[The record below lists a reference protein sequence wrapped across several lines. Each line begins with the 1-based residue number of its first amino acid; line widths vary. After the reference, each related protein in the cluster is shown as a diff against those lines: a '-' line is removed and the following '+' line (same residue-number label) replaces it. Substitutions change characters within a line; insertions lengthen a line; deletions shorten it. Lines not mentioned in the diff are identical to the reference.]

1 MLKKTKDKI
10 NKIFNIIG
18 AAAVIKNFPFEF
30 KMAERNDAMDIKN
43 KKGIVILLRST
54 ARSNFPSISLKPGE
68 IRNKNSGVNISI
80 TKTIKRIK
88 IINKFNTWFAK

>member
-1 MLKKTKDKI
+1 M
-10 NKIFNIIG
+10 II
-18 AAAVIKNFPFEF
+18 I
-30 KMAERNDAMDIKN
+30 ERNDEMDTKN
-43 KKGIVILLRST
+43 KKGMEILLRST

-88 IINKFNTWFAK
+88 IINKFNIWFAK

>member
-1 MLKKTKDKI
+1 MM
-10 NKIFNIIG
+10 G

-30 KMAERNDAMDIKN
+30 KIAERNDEMDTKN
-43 KKGIVILLRST
+43 KKGMVILLRSM
-54 ARSNFPSISLKPGE
+54 ARSNFPSTSLKPGE

-88 IINKFNTWFAK
+88 IINEFNIWFAK

>member
-1 MLKKTKDKI
+1 MM
-10 NKIFNIIG
+10 G

-30 KMAERNDAMDIKN
+30 KIAERNDEMDTKN
-43 KKGIVILLRST
+43 KKGMVILLRST

-88 IINKFNTWFAK
+88 IINKFNIWFAN

>member
-1 MLKKTKDKI
+1 MM
-10 NKIFNIIG
+10 G

-30 KMAERNDAMDIKN
+30 KIAERNDEMDTKN
-43 KKGIVILLRST
+43 KKGIVILLRFT

-88 IINKFNTWFAK
+88 IINKFNIWFAK

>member
-1 MLKKTKDKI
+1 MLLKKTKDKI

-18 AAAVIKNFPFEF
+18 AAAVMKNFPLEF
-30 KMAERNDAMDIKN
+30 KIAERNDEIDTKN
-43 KKGIVILLRST
+43 KNGMVILLRST

-80 TKTIKRIK
+80 TKIIKRIK
-88 IINKFNTWFAK
+88 IINKFNI